1 MIDLHLA
8 NDALEVLVP
17 LFYLTT
23 VYSYRREVD
32 GDPRGAIW
40 ARLMPWITLAAH
52 GSLLW
57 VRGSIL
63 GQAPW
68 TTYYDTLSAI
78 GLIMLL
84 TYLVV
89 ELTARIRSTGV
100 DLLPVTFVMV
110 TYAAAFGPRVPK
122 ANPVLDSPNFLAHTL
137 PAIGGIAAILVSGI
151 YGLLYLRL
159 ERTMLRKGFE
169 EPIFKRLPNLDVL
182 SRMNWTAAAIGFV
195 LVTAAI
201 GWGASW
207 YGDEFGRVNILEL
220 KIFLTLVIWTALLA
234 PLIGRP
240 INRWPDRATA
250 VLSVF
255 VMAIAAI
262 SIVVPLLVTAGFHG
276 HA

>member
-1 MIDLHLA
+1 MIDAHLA

-23 VYSYRREVD
+23 LYSYRREAD
-32 GDPRGAIW
+32 GSDNGRAW
-40 ARLMPWITLAAH
+40 ARLTPWATLAAH
-52 GSLLW
+52 GGLLW

-68 TTYYDTLSAI
+68 TTYYDTLSA
-78 GLIMLL
+78 LALVMLL

-89 ELTARIRSTGV
+89 ELTTRIRSTGV
-100 DLLPVTFVMV
+100 DLLPLTFLMV

-122 ANPVLDSPNFLAHTL
+122 ANPILDSPNFLAHTL
-137 PAIGGIAAILVSGI
+137 PAIGGVAAILVSGI

-201 GWGASW
+201 GWGATW
-207 YGDEFGRVNILEL
+207 YGDEFGRVNVFEP
-220 KIFLTLVIWTALLA
+220 KIFLTLVIWSALLL
-234 PLIGRP
+234 PLLGRP

-255 VMAIAAI
+255 VMAIAVI
-262 SIVVPLLVTAGFHG
+262 SIIAPLLVTAGFHG

>member
-1 MIDLHLA
+1 MIVEQIWTGNA
-8 NDALEVLVP
+8 
-17 LFYLTT
+17 
-23 VYSYRREVD
+23 YRNFN
-32 GDPRGAIW
+32 
-40 ARLMPWITLAAH
+40 
-52 GSLLW
+52 
-57 VRGSIL
+57 
-63 GQAPW
+63 
-68 TTYYDTLSAI
+68 
-78 GLIMLL
+78 
-84 TYLVV
+84 YLVACPESGEALAIDPLDHRKCLAV
-89 ELTARIRSTGV
+89 ARDRR
-100 DLLPVTFVMV
+100 D
-110 TYAAAFGPRVPK
+110 A
-122 ANPVLDSPNFLAHTL
+122 
-137 PAIGGIAAILVSGI
+137 
-151 YGLLYLRL
+151 LRL

-207 YGDEFGRVNILEL
+207 YGDEFGRVNILEP

-276 HA
+276 HS